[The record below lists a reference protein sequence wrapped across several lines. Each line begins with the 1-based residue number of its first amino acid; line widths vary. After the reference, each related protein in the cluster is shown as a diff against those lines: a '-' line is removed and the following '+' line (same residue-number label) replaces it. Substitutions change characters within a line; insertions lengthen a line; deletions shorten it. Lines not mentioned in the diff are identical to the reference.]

1 MKTQTQTTMT
11 SSFLVSKII
20 SSSSKLLSTHTHKY
34 KLLQIIHQF
43 LCIALYWIV
52 FFLRLLPSLYPN
64 QKTPS
69 RTFDAFSGKREKDII
84 QENTV
89 NGDSTSVC
97 RALTQILSI
106 INEIP
111 VSSRK
116 YELLRSLAEKLI
128 EDNLK
133 VGSDVLRDINS
144 TVLSSAFAKTL
155 QQLESAVMEEVK
167 ETTLIGSPEHRLDR
181 ILHTIWSYSERAWA
195 WLGEKAGVPKPDAWT
210 AEKFAAELLWLAKKM
225 SSCGNVDVAV
235 SSWGSA
241 SRLAWLS
248 ISADPRIQGSLVKIS
263 AFLLKEAR
271 KMGQIDEMEKDQN
284 DDDENVTKMIW
295 KHDEQS
301 ENKMKLLMSW
311 LPFLCRASKGTDA
324 PILSTSDRLD
334 VERAIEDLIGTFR
347 KDQQEKVLSLWL
359 HHFTS
364 CPLSDWP
371 NLQSCYN
378 SWLDASRKQ
387 LAI

>member
-20 SSSSKLLSTHTHKY
+20 SSSSKLFSTHTNKY
-34 KLLQIIHQF
+34 KLLQILHQI

-64 QKTPS
+64 PKTPS
-69 RTFDAFSGKREKDII
+69 RPFDAFSGKRDKNII
-84 QENTV
+84 QETTV

-116 YELLRSLAEKLI
+116 YELVRSLAEKLI

-133 VGSDVLRDINS
+133 VGSDVLRDINC

-167 ETTLIGSPEHRLDR
+167 ETTLIGSSEHRLDR
-181 ILHTIWSYSERAWA
+181 ILHKIWSYSERAWA
-195 WLGEKAGVPKPDAWT
+195 WLGENAGVPKPDAWA
-210 AEKFAAELLWLAKKM
+210 AEKLAAELLWFAMKM
-225 SSCGNVDVAV
+225 STCGAVDVAI

-248 ISADPRIQGSLVKIS
+248 ISAEPRVQDSLVQIS
-263 AFLLKEAR
+263 VFLLKEAR
-271 KMGQIDEMEKDQN
+271 KMGQTDEMEKDQN
-284 DDDENVTKMIW
+284 YDDENVMKMIG

-301 ENKMKLLMSW
+301 EKKMKLLMSW

-324 PILSTSDRLD
+324 PVLSTSDRVE
-334 VERAIEDLIGTFR
+334 VERAIEDLISTFK
-347 KDQQEKVLSLWL
+347 KDQQERVLALWL

-378 SWLDASRKQ
+378 CWLDASRKQ

>member
-11 SSFLVSKII
+11 SFLVSKII
-20 SSSSKLLSTHTHKY
+20 SSSSKLLSNHTHKY
-34 KLLQIIHQF
+34 KLLQILHQI
-43 LCIALYWIV
+43 LCITLYWIV

-64 QKTPS
+64 TKTTS
-69 RTFDAFSGKREKDII
+69 RTFDTFSGKREKDII
-84 QENTV
+84 QETTV

-116 YELLRSLAEKLI
+116 YELVRSLAETLI
-128 EDNLK
+128 DDNIK
-133 VGSDVLRDINS
+133 VGSDVLRDINC
-144 TVLSSAFAKTL
+144 TVLFSAFAKTL
-155 QQLESAVMEEVK
+155 QQLESGVLEEVK
-167 ETTLIGSPEHRLDR
+167 ETTLIGSSEQRLVR
-181 ILHTIWSYSERAWA
+181 VLHTIRSYSERAWA
-195 WLGEKAGVPKPDAWT
+195 RLGEKAGVRKPDAWT

-225 SSCGNVDVAV
+225 STCGNADVAV

-248 ISADPRIQGSLVKIS
+248 ISAEPRVQGSLVKIS
-263 AFLLKEAR
+263 AFLLKEAT
-271 KMGQIDEMEKDQN
+271 KMGPVGKMEREQN
-284 DDDENVTKMIW
+284 GDDEGVMEIVK
-295 KHDEQS
+295 KHDEQR
-301 ENKMKLLMSW
+301 EKNMKLLMSW
-311 LPFLCRASKGTDA
+311 LPFLCRASNGTDA
-324 PILSTSDRLD
+324 PVLSTSDRLE

-371 NLQSCYN
+371 NLQSCYKR
-378 SWLDASRKQ
+378 WLDASRKL

>member
-11 SSFLVSKII
+11 AFFVSKII

-34 KLLQIIHQF
+34 KLLQILHQI

-64 QKTPS
+64 PKTPS
-69 RTFDAFSGKREKDII
+69 RHFDAFSGKRERDFI
-84 QENTV
+84 QETTV
-89 NGDSTSVC
+89 NGDSTSVS

-133 VGSDVLRDINS
+133 VGSDVLRDINC

-155 QQLESAVMEEVK
+155 QQLESAVLEEVK
-167 ETTLIGSPEHRLDR
+167 ETTLIGSSEHRLDR
-181 ILHTIWSYSERAWA
+181 FCIQFGHIANERGHGLMKRQVFLNRMLGQLRSLQLSCFG
-195 WLGEKAGVPKPDAWT
+195 WLKR
-210 AEKFAAELLWLAKKM
+210 
-225 SSCGNVDVAV
+225 S
-235 SSWGSA
+235 

-248 ISADPRIQGSLVKIS
+248 ISVEPRVQGSLVKIS

-271 KMGQIDEMEKDQN
+271 KMGQTDEMEKDQN
-284 DDDENVTKMIW
+284 NDDEYVTKMVR
-295 KHDEQS
+295 KHDEQR
-301 ENKMKLLMSW
+301 EKKMKLLMSW

-324 PILSTSDRLD
+324 PVLSTSDRVE
-334 VERAIEDLIGTFR
+334 VERAIEDLISTFR
-347 KDQQEKVLSLWL
+347 KDQQEKVLALWL
-359 HHFTS
+359 HHFTY

>member
-11 SSFLVSKII
+11 SFLVSKII
-20 SSSSKLLSTHTHKY
+20 SSSSKLLSTHTHKQ
-34 KLLQIIHQF
+34 KFLQILHQI
-43 LCIALYWIV
+43 LRITLYWIL

-64 QKTPS
+64 PKTPS
-69 RTFDAFSGKREKDII
+69 RPFPFDDFSVKREKDIN
-84 QENTV
+84 QEAAV

-106 INEIP
+106 MNEIP

-116 YELLRSLAEKLI
+116 YELVRSLAETLI
-128 EDNLK
+128 DDNLK
-133 VGSDVLRDINS
+133 VGSDVLRDINC

-155 QQLESAVMEEVK
+155 QQLESAVLEEVK
-167 ETTLIGSPEHRLDR
+167 EGPSEYRLDR
-181 ILHTIWSYSERAWA
+181 VMHTIRSYSGRAWA
-195 WLGEKAGVPKPDAWT
+195 LLGEKAGVPRRDAWT

-225 SSCGNVDVAV
+225 STCGNADVSV

-248 ISADPRIQGSLVKIS
+248 LSAEPRVQGSLVKIS
-263 AFLLKEAR
+263 AFLIKEAR
-271 KMGQIDEMEKDQN
+271 KIGQTYEMKRDQKDDN
-284 DDDENVTKMIW
+284 GDVAKITK
-295 KHDEQS
+295 KHDEDR
-301 ENKMKLLMSW
+301 EKKMKLLMSW
-311 LPFLCRASKGTDA
+311 LPFLCRASNGTDA
-324 PILSTSDRLD
+324 PVLSTSDRVE
-334 VERAIEDLIGTFR
+334 VERAIEDLIGMFK

-364 CPLSDWP
+364 CHLSDWP
-371 NLQSCYN
+371 NLLSCYN
-378 SWLDASRKQ
+378 SWLDASRKL

>member
-1 MKTQTQTTMT
+1 MT

-20 SSSSKLLSTHTHKY
+20 SSFSKVLSTQTHKY
-34 KLLQIIHQF
+34 KFLQILLQI

-52 FFLRLLPSLYPN
+52 FIIRLLPTLYPN
-64 QKTPS
+64 PKTPS
-69 RTFDAFSGKREKDII
+69 RHFDSFSGKREKDIH
-84 QENTV
+84 QETTV

-133 VGSDVLRDINS
+133 VGSGVLRDINC

-155 QQLESAVMEEVK
+155 QQLESAVLEEVK
-167 ETTLIGSPEHRLDR
+167 ETTLIESSEHRLGR

-210 AEKFAAELLWLAKKM
+210 AEKFAAELLWLARKM
-225 SSCGNVDVAV
+225 STCGNVDVAV

-248 ISADPRIQGSLVKIS
+248 ISAEPRVQGSLVKIS

-271 KMGQIDEMEKDQN
+271 KMGQTDEMEQYQN
-284 DDDENVTKMIW
+284 NDNEDVTKMIR
-295 KHDEQS
+295 KQDEQS
-301 ENKMKLLMSW
+301 EKKMKLLMSW
-311 LPFLCRASKGTDA
+311 LPFLCRASKGIDA
-324 PILSTSDRLD
+324 PVLSTSDR
-334 VERAIEDLIGTFR
+334 VEVEKAIEDLISTFR
-347 KDQQEKVLSLWL
+347 KDQQEKVLALWL

-371 NLQSCYN
+371 NLQPCYN

-387 LAI
+387 IGYLI